1 MPTVAFTH
9 TLKRHVPAPAKHVA
23 AGTVSEAL
31 SQVFADNP
39 KLRGYIL
46 EEDGSVRKHIAVWV
60 AGVPLRDRASLSDPV
75 GEDEEIYIMQA
86 LSGG

>member
-9 TLKRHVPAPAKHVA
+9 TLQRHVEQPPRVVA
-23 AGTVSEAL
+23 GATVCEAL
-31 SQVFADNP
+31 GAVFEKNP

-46 EEDGSVRKHIAVWV
+46 EEDGAVRKHIAIWV
-60 AGVPLRDRASLSDPV
+60 AGLPLRDREALSDPV
-75 GEDEEIYIMQA
+75 GEGDEIYVMQA

>member
-9 TLKRHVPAPAKHVA
+9 TLQRHIQAPPERVEAQTVA
-23 AGTVSEAL
+23 AAL
-31 SQVFADNP
+31 QQVFDHNP

-46 EEDGSVRKHIAVWV
+46 EDDGSVRKHIAIWV
-60 AGVPLRDRASLSDPV
+60 AGLPLRDRDGLSDPV
-75 GEDEEIYIMQA
+75 APDDEVYVMQA